1 MTPLLAAW
9 GTLHERPLDAMAIHR
24 FYRVSSE
31 GQTDSPLDA
40 LMSDM
45 VLAIAVLLFGIGIL
59 VVLYVPQVQE
69 LLGEIFDVSG
79 YAGQGSISPESS

>member
-1 MTPLLAAW
+1 MLI
-9 GTLHERPLDAMAIHR
+9 AIHR

-45 VLAIAVLLFGIGIL
+45 VLALAVLLFGIGIL
-59 VVLYVPQVQE
+59 VVLYVPQVQA
-69 LLGEIFDVSG
+69 LLGEIFAVSA
-79 YAGQGSISPESS
+79 YASQRSSLAGGKPKALQ